1 MEEQRPD
8 ISLIIKRHRM
18 SSLWNGVI
26 IGIGVGTL
34 MSVGLEGGVLAILPL
49 GLGIGVEVMQ
59 RKRINREQL

>member
-34 MSVGLEGGVLAILPL
+34 MSVGLEGGVLAVLPL